1 MIKCKSCVR
10 QLLGSYG
17 IFNFVRNGDKTNAAI
32 GSLAALMLFAS
43 LFTNGIN
50 AETPKQNKTMSD
62 EYRKKYDFT
71 YYKLYK
77 DPKKVTEPPAKKA
90 QEKTKFKTSD
100 GMKLLTKSK
109 GTPKKAKTGIKRG

>member
-1 MIKCKSCVR
+1 MVHTEFEFI
-10 QLLGSYG
+10 
-17 IFNFVRNGDKTNAAI
+17 RNRSNTII
-32 GSLAALMLFAS
+32 GLLAALMLFAS
-43 LFTNGIN
+43 LFTNCIN
-50 AETPKQNKTMSD
+50 AEMPKQNKTMSD

-77 DPKKVTEPPAKKA
+77 DPKKVTEPPVKKA

-100 GMKLLTKSK
+100 GIKILTKSK